1 MATKKPKVTIYL
13 NPDVKETLDSWALQE
28 NRTITNLIET
38 ILKDVIQ
45 ARLNKDNSKE

>member
-13 NPDVKETLDSWALQE
+13 NPDIKEILDEWALRE

-45 ARLNKDNSKE
+45 SRLNKDNTTE

>member
-13 NPDVKETLDSWALQE
+13 NADVKATLDNWALQE

-45 ARLNKDNSKE
+45 TRLNKDNSKE

>member
-13 NPDVKETLDSWALQE
+13 NPDVKEILDNWALQE

-45 ARLNKDNSKE
+45 TRLNKNNTTE